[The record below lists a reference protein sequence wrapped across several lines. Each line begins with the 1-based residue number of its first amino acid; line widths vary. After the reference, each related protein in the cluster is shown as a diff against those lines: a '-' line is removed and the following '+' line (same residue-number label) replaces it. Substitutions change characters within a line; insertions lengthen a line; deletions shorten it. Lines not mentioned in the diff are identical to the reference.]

1 MEIPQGTS
9 REDNKARKQIIKNFY
24 ASWIAA
30 NPEKKV
36 WNKDL
41 HAHIHVKYRSTNE
54 TAGQASI
61 SYESTCEVFRLSEI
75 LSEAK
80 LVKRMPPK
88 KDNENQKP
96 YSEILIMKYKGAML
110 VVGKQKTTSEY
121 VQYCIS
127 AKK

>member
-1 MEIPQGTS
+1 MEIPQGNTP
-9 REDNKARKQIIKNFY
+9 EDNKARKQIIKDFY
-24 ASWIAA
+24 ASWIAE

-36 WNKDL
+36 WNKNIN
-41 HAHIHVKYRSTNE
+41 AYIHVKYRSTNE

-61 SYESTCEVFRLSEI
+61 SYESTREVFRLSEI

-80 LVKRMPPK
+80 LIKRMPPK
-88 KDNENQKP
+88 RDDENQKP
-96 YSEILIMKYKGAML
+96 YSEILVMRHRGAML
-110 VVGKQKTTSEY
+110 VVGMQKTKNEY

>member
-1 MEIPQGTS
+1 MHPGLQRI
-9 REDNKARKQIIKNFY
+9 RRKRYGI
-24 ASWIAA
+24 
-30 NPEKKV
+30 
-36 WNKDL
+36 
-41 HAHIHVKYRSTNE
+41 
-54 TAGQASI
+54 
-61 SYESTCEVFRLSEI
+61 CEVFRLSEI

-88 KDNENQKP
+88 KDDENQKP